1 MSMSKQN
8 TVELFILDKSFKLH
22 CAPEDEALLKAAAKS
37 LTERLMDLQ
46 RRVPSDKLFMMAALQ
61 LNVELLS
68 KTQGVE
74 SLENDLKAL
83 RKVISELNCE

>member
-1 MSMSKQN
+1 MSKQN

-22 CAPEDEALLKAAAKS
+22 CAPEDEALLKTAAKA
-37 LTERLMDLQ
+37 LTVRLMGLQ
-46 RRVPSDKLFMMAALQ
+46 TKRIPSDKLFILAALQ

-68 KTQGVE
+68 KAQGAE